1 MNYVENHKYN
11 SQIYL
16 YLEMKLIEFAQP
28 TFDYEFSAM
37 SLYSSLSGERIIS
50 TTLIHALMI

>member
-1 MNYVENHKYN
+1 MKSMNYVENQKYN

-16 YLEMKLIEFAQP
+16 YLEIKLIEFAQP

-37 SLYSSLSGERIIS
+37 SLYLSLSG
-50 TTLIHALMI
+50 